1 MKCSLESGPE
11 PESPHTRQLS
21 EEWEKREDAGK
32 RGPGDGGWVRGE
44 TPARRGNKSPTKTVR
59 RQDPLSR
66 PLVLLSRILGAQVA
80 TPGTLARPGW
90 EGSGAVQRLH
100 RARPKWATSGAAPRT
115 GIPARALRRK
125 RKRVGASGGDS
136 EPPPPPGLATSRAT
150 RTPLGPALGP
160 GPALP
165 AAAAGAHAV
174 SRTHHSGSGV
184 LLTASKAAPPSVP
197 LSDRT
202 WGASRSH
209 QAQPAQAA
217 SPLARRCPR
226 EGREGARAGWG
237 HGASPCPPRAHAPAA
252 PASLGVPLPR
262 EPSGQGTPRGS
273 GAVTWE
279 GGDCGFIST

>member
-1 MKCSLESGPE
+1 MGAGRDAGPE
-11 PESPHTRQLS
+11 RKQKPNENHPATGSP
-21 EEWEKREDAGK
+21 G
-32 RGPGDGGWVRGE
+32 V
-44 TPARRGNKSPTKTVR
+44 
-59 RQDPLSR
+59 LSR
-66 PLVLLSRILGAQVA
+66 PLVPLSRILGAQVA

-90 EGSGAVQRLH
+90 QGSGAVRRLH
-100 RARPKWATSGAAPRT
+100 RARPKWATSGAAPGT
-115 GIPARALRRK
+115 GSPARALRRK
-125 RKRVGASGGDS
+125 RKRVRASGGDS

-160 GPALP
+160 GPALA

-174 SRTHHSGSGV
+174 SRTHHSGGGV
-184 LLTASKAAPPSVP
+184 LLTASKAAPPSEP

-237 HGASPCPPRAHAPAA
+237 HGASPALPARMLPPH
-252 PASLGVPLPR
+252 LPR
-262 EPSGQGTPRGS
+262 SGCRSPGSRVAGGLAGGRVLSRGGEVTVALFPR
-273 GAVTWE
+273 E
-279 GGDCGFIST
+279 F